1 MPRYVAFL
9 RGVSP
14 VNATMPGLRRA
25 FEAAGFRAVRTVLAS
40 GNVAFDAPAAPVDTL
55 QRKAERAMHAVLG
68 HGFLE
73 IVRPLDALQGMLQAD
88 PFHSFR
94 LDPKAKRVVTFLRAD
109 GPPLALPIEVQ
120 GARVLAVVGWQVFTA
135 YVPQPGHPVFMKLI
149 EQHFGQ
155 EVTTRSWDT
164 VRRCT
169 QA

>member
-9 RGVSP
+9 RGISP
-14 VNATMPGLRRA
+14 MNATMPGLRRA

-68 HGFLE
+68 HGFLA

-88 PFHSFR
+88 PFHAFR

-109 GPPLALPIEVQ
+109 APPLALPIEMQ
-120 GARVLAVVGWQVFTA
+120 GARVLAVVGWQA
-135 YVPQPGHPVFMKLI
+135 SPPMSPSPAI
-149 EQHFGQ
+149 PC
-155 EVTTRSWDT
+155 S
-164 VRRCT
+164 
-169 QA
+169 